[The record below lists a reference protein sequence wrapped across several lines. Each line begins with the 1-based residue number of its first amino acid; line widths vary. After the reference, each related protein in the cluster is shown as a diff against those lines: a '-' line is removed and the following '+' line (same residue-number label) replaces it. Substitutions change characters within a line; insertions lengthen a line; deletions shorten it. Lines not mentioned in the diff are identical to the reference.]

1 VRRHFETRA
10 SDDEEIAPSATDRR
24 LPLAIL
30 EHRVWRGR
38 RYAHAAAALRPA
50 LLLGAVRPCA
60 CAGVSGAK
68 ERTAA
73 TDRWIK
79 DVTTHGHP
87 ILRQMHARG
96 SRSGTTMLRF
106 ISCSAQVGEAETMLP
121 CCLFSST
128 GGYCT
133 ICCRRPFAL
142 LIIIFSSSSLRRV
155 DTLRIAFI
163 VTMTGLTNFTQR
175 NGDEDDV
182 TKQKTTERP
191 DKLNPRAIV
200 GIARKTLFS
209 KRL

>member
-96 SRSGTTMLRF
+96 SRSEQQCCVLSAARLKSEKQKPCF
-106 ISCSAQVGEAETMLP
+106 PAACSLQLEATVPSAAGDLSP
-121 CCLFSST
+121 
-128 GGYCT
+128 Y
-133 ICCRRPFAL
+133 
-142 LIIIFSSSSLRRV
+142 SSSSSPRLRYAES
-155 DTLRIAFI
+155 THY
-163 VTMTGLTNFTQR
+163 GL
-175 NGDEDDV
+175 
-182 TKQKTTERP
+182 
-191 DKLNPRAIV
+191 L
-200 GIARKTLFS
+200 L
-209 KRL
+209 L